1 MGEISGLLGGSLV
14 LSDVVQYKL
23 IVSVAIVIILLLLH
37 RITLYLISRR
47 IKDASTLYRWRKTA
61 TYVSFFIGTIIIGR
75 TWIIGFS
82 SLSTFLGLA
91 SAGITIALKDPI
103 VDIAGWA
110 FIIWRRPLE
119 MGDRIQVGEHK
130 GDVIDIRVFQFSIL
144 EVGNW
149 VDADQSTGRII
160 NIPNGKVFTET
171 FVNYTTGFEYIWNEM
186 PVLLTFESEWEKAKK
201 LLTKIVEDRAAHTSE
216 EIGKKIQQA
225 QKKFMIQYSTLT
237 PSVYTSVKDSGVL
250 LTIRYMTSAR
260 ARRESEEVIWEDVLR
275 EFARHDDIDFAYP
288 TQRRYDNITE
298 GKAGARA
305 ERPST
310 NP

>member
-14 LSDVVQYKL
+14 MSDVVQYKL
-23 IVSVAIVIILLLLH
+23 IVSVAVVIILLLL
-37 RITLYLISRR
+37 RR
-47 IKDASTLYRWRKTA
+47 VILFLLTRKIKDATTLYRWRKTA
-61 TYVSFFIGTIIIGR
+61 TYISFFIGIIIIGR
-75 TWIIGFS
+75 TWVVGFS

-91 SAGITIALKDPI
+91 SAGITIALRDPI

-110 FIIWRRPLE
+110 FILWRRPLE
-119 MGDRIQVGEHK
+119 TGDRIQVGEHK

-171 FVNYTTGFEYIWNEM
+171 LVNYTTGFEYIWNEM

-201 LLTKIVEDRAAHTSE
+201 LLDKIAQKRASDIGE
-216 EIGKKIQQA
+216 EINKKIREA
-225 QKKFMIQYSTLT
+225 QKKYMIQYSTVT

-250 LTIRYMTSAR
+250 LTVRYMTSAR
-260 ARRESEEVIWEDVLR
+260 ARRETEQIIWEDILK
-275 EFARHDDIDFAYP
+275 EFAKHDDIDFAYP
-288 TQRRYDNITE
+288 TQRRYDNIRE
-298 GKAGARA
+298 GKPGARA
-305 ERPST
+305 E
-310 NP
+310 

>member
-23 IVSVAIVIILLLLH
+23 VASVAIVIILLLLR
-37 RITLYLISRR
+37 RIVLYVVGRR
-47 IKDASTLYRWRKTA
+47 IKDPTTLYRWRKIA
-61 TYVSFFIGTIIIGR
+61 TYLSFFIGIIIIGR
-75 TWIIGFS
+75 TWVVGFS

-91 SAGITIALKDPI
+91 SAGITIALRDPI

-110 FIIWRRPLE
+110 FIMWRRPIE

-171 FVNYTTGFEYIWNEM
+171 LVNYTTGFEYIWNEL
-186 PVLLTFESEWEKAKK
+186 PVLVTFESEWEKAKK
-201 LLTKIVEDRAAHTSE
+201 VLAKIAEQRAANISDE
-216 EIGKKIQQA
+216 VEKKIRQA
-225 QKKFMIQYSTLT
+225 QKKYMIQYSTLT
-237 PSVYTSVKDSGVL
+237 PSVYTSVKDCGVM
-250 LTIRYMTSAR
+250 LTIRYMTGAR
-260 ARRESEEVIWEDVLR
+260 ARRETEEIIWEDILR
-275 EFARHDDIDFAYP
+275 EFAKHDDIDFAYP

-298 GKAGARA
+298 GKPGARA
-305 ERPST
+305 PG
-310 NP
+310 P

>member
-14 LSDVVQYKL
+14 MSDVVQYKL
-23 IVSVAIVIILLLLH
+23 IVSVAVVIILLLL
-37 RITLYLISRR
+37 RR
-47 IKDASTLYRWRKTA
+47 VILFLLTRKIKDATTLYRWRKTA
-61 TYVSFFIGTIIIGR
+61 TYISFFIGIIIIGR
-75 TWIIGFS
+75 TWVVGFS

-91 SAGITIALKDPI
+91 SAGITIALRDPI

-110 FIIWRRPLE
+110 FILWRRPLE

-171 FVNYTTGFEYIWNEM
+171 LVNYTTGFEYIWNVM

-201 LLTKIVEDRAAHTSE
+201 LLDKIAQKRASDIGE
-216 EIGKKIQQA
+216 EINKKIREA
-225 QKKFMIQYSTLT
+225 QKKYMIQYSTVT

-250 LTIRYMTSAR
+250 LTVRYMTSAR
-260 ARRESEEVIWEDVLR
+260 ARRETEQIIWEDILK
-275 EFARHDDIDFAYP
+275 EFAKHDDIDFAYP
-288 TQRRYDNITE
+288 TQRRYDNIRE
-298 GKAGARA
+298 GKPGARA
-305 ERPST
+305 E
-310 NP
+310 

>member
-1 MGEISGLLGGSLV
+1 MGEISGILGGSLV
-14 LSDVVQYKL
+14 LSEVVQYKL
-23 IVSVAIVIILLLLH
+23 IVSVAVVIILLLLR
-37 RITLYLISRR
+37 RIAVFLLSRR
-47 IKDASTLYRWRKTA
+47 IKDATTLYRWRKTA
-61 TYVSFFIGTIIIGR
+61 TYISFFIGIIIIGR
-75 TWIIGFS
+75 TWVVGFS

-103 VDIAGWA
+103 VNIAGWA
-110 FIIWRRPLE
+110 FILWRRPIE
-119 MGDRIQVGEHK
+119 MGDRIQVGDHK

-171 FVNYTTGFEYIWNEM
+171 LVNYTTGFEYIWNEM
-186 PVLLTFESEWEKAKK
+186 PVLLTFESDWEKTKKILDKIAKK
-201 LLTKIVEDRAAHTSE
+201 RASDMSEDINQKIR
-216 EIGKKIQQA
+216 QA
-225 QKKFMIQYSTLT
+225 QKKFMIQYSTVA

-260 ARRESEEVIWEDVLR
+260 SRRETEQTIWEDILR
-275 EFARHDDIDFAYP
+275 EFAKHDDIDYAYP

-298 GKAGARA
+298 GKPGARA
-305 ERPST
+305 DGPSQ
-310 NP
+310 PD

>member
-14 LSDVVQYKL
+14 LSEVVQYKL
-23 IVSVAIVIILLLLH
+23 IVSVAVVIILLLLR
-37 RITLYLISRR
+37 RITLYFISRK
-47 IKDASTLYRWRKTA
+47 IKDATTHYRWRKTA

-75 TWIIGFS
+75 TWIVGFS

-103 VDIAGWA
+103 VDIAGWG
-110 FIIWRRPLE
+110 FILWRRPLE
-119 MGDRIQVGEHK
+119 MGDRIQVGDHK

-171 FVNYTTGFEYIWNEM
+171 MVNYTTGFEYIWNEM
-186 PVLLTFESEWEKAKK
+186 PVLLTFESDWEKAKK
-201 LLTKIVEDRAAHTSE
+201 LLTKIAEKRAANASE
-216 EIGKKIQQA
+216 EISKKIRQA

-250 LTIRYMTSAR
+250 LTIRYMTGAR
-260 ARRESEEVIWEDVLR
+260 SRRETEQIIWEDILR
-275 EFARHDDIDFAYP
+275 EFAKQDDIDYAYP

-305 ERPST
+305 EGPSS
-310 NP
+310 